1 MQLKPIFLIIYV
13 IYERFLVKHLV
24 ISTKLPK
31 FAPKIQNKELN
42 EKLESYES
50 RLSKL
55 EEQNKLIL
63 EKLNSL
69 GISL

>member
-24 ISTKLPK
+24 ISTKLSK

-42 EKLESYES
+42 LQTLWQK
-50 RLSKL
+50 KW
-55 EEQNKLIL
+55 K
-63 EKLNSL
+63 
-69 GISL
+69 

>member
-31 FAPKIQNKELN
+31 FAPKIKNKELN
-42 EKLESYES
+42 LQTLWQK
-50 RLSKL
+50 KW
-55 EEQNKLIL
+55 K
-63 EKLNSL
+63 
-69 GISL
+69 